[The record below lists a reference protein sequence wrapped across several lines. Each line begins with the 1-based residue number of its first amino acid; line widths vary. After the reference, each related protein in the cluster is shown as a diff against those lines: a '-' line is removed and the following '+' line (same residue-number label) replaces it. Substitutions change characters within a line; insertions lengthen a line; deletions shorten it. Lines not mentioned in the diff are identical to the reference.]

1 MIVHSVQVCYFYYI
15 MPTQESDIMYIY
27 EDFTERFKISP
38 E

>member
-15 MPTQESDIMYIY
+15 MATQESDIMYSY
-27 EDFTERFKISP
+27 EHFAERFKISL